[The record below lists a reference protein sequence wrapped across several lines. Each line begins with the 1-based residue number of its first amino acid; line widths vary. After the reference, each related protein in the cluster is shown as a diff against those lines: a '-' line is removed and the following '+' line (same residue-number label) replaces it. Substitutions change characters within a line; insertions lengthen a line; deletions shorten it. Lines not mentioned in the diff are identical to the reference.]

1 MVGEMRSAK
10 RRLLL
15 VGVLL
20 VMLGS
25 VLLGGCARG
34 QTEIAPPEIHYGDDV
49 CAACNM
55 IISDSRFAA
64 GYVVEL
70 KPGRYDSLAFDDIGD
85 MLTHQ
90 SAAAEPEIV
99 AWYVHDYTS
108 EEWLDATTAYF
119 VVSAAIMTPMG
130 HGVAAFATPEAA
142 QEMAGT
148 HDGEVFTWSE
158 LLEHTMESAGAMH
171 QH

>member
-1 MVGEMRSAK
+1 MFGRMRRVGS
-10 RRLLL
+10 LWLL
-15 VGVLL
+15 VG
-20 VMLGS
+20 

-34 QTEIAPPEIHYGDDV
+34 QIEIAPPEIHYGEDV

-55 IISDSRFAA
+55 IISDPRFAA
-64 GYVVEL
+64 GYAVEL

-90 SAAAEPEIV
+90 EAAADAKIV

-108 EEWLDATTAYF
+108 EEWLDATAAYF

-130 HGVAAFATPEAA
+130 HGVAAFAAQQAA
-142 QEMAGT
+142 QEMAAA
-148 HDGEVFTWSE
+148 HDGELFTWPE
-158 LLEHTMESAGAMH
+158 LLAHTMESAGAMH